1 MDSKVTGHELGR
13 RRRTAQI
20 LDSARDLLRAGED
33 LTVERIAH
41 GAGVSPATVF
51 NLVGPR
57 ERIWSALIEAVLQ
70 DVDDSLGPMTGE
82 APRIRAVRTVTALA
96 AFFAAD
102 PAVYRHVATQ
112 FGHLAKQLGRGPLAR
127 VYAALTA
134 AVADGDLRPGVD
146 VKRLAAAIQT
156 TCVGALHQWGAGLI
170 DDAEFQQRC
179 AFGVDLA
186 FAAGGTDDA
195 RRAVVAELDLSDAHT
210 AQPPG
215 LAGPDDGFAALAERR
230 DER

>member
-13 RRRTAQI
+13 RRRTTQI
-20 LDSARDLLRAGED
+20 LDSARAVLRAGEE

-41 GAGVSPATVF
+41 GADVSPATVF

-57 ERIWSALIEAVLQ
+57 ERIWSELIEAVLR
-70 DVDDSLGPMTGE
+70 DVDAALGPMTGE
-82 APRIRAVRTVTALA
+82 PPRIRARRTVSTLA

-127 VYAALTA
+127 VYAALSA
-134 AVADGDLRPGVD
+134 AVENGDLRPGVD

-170 DDAEFQQRC
+170 DDAEFQRRC

-186 FAAGGTDDA
+186 FAAGGTGNV
-195 RRAVVAELDLSDAHT
+195 RRAVIAELDQA
-210 AQPPG
+210 
-215 LAGPDDGFAALAERR
+215 
-230 DER
+230 